1 MQGDRGTVLQHIRM
15 SSGFRLVQRRGKN
28 GTCDSNPSY
37 ADFADDC
44 YADTWIEGRFGP
56 AYDEVKTVPLR
67 ALACKYHDVWFN
79 NHHVCANA
87 IIWQLKQAML
97 LKTHVVAL
105 ARALPQDPF
114 KGRKSGRM
122 YVHTTNA
129 WYDKGYFE
137 NFDSN
142 YTASLEHL
150 QRLRDD
156 MWVDK
161 GTRFFI
167 IDLVAYCSNTGQFAE
182 VQFKVDMRVT
192 GELVPSVQVCA
203 SSSQLSECD
212 TPKPTPY
219 P

>member
-1 MQGDRGTVLQHIRM
+1 
-15 SSGFRLVQRRGKN
+15 
-28 GTCDSNPSY
+28 
-37 ADFADDC
+37 
-44 YADTWIEGRFGP
+44 
-56 AYDEVKTVPLR
+56 
-67 ALACKYHDVWFN
+67 
-79 NHHVCANA
+79 
-87 IIWQLKQAML
+87 ML
-97 LKTHVVAL
+97 LKTLVVAL
-105 ARALPQDPF
+105 VRALPQDPF

-167 IDLVAYCSNTGQFAE
+167 LDMVAYCANTGQFAE

-192 GELVPSVQVCA
+192 GELVPSVEVCVF
-203 SSSQLSECD
+203 SSKLSECD
-212 TPKPTPY
+212 TPKPTPS
-219 P
+219 PLSKSTRRGPH